1 MNKECHAFN
10 VQEAVEYG
18 VEKSLLLQHIRFWCN
33 QNKDKDTHKH
43 NNKVWMYQSAS
54 DMSHHYPY
62 WSRQKISRLL
72 RDMEAEGLIESGNF
86 NSIGYDQT
94 KWYALSDNIQ
104 CSELN
109 IRESKTEQPIP
120 YTKPDTETDNL
131 FETVWIQYGR
141 KGNKQTALRYW
152 KKLSYDDKIA
162 ITKAIPAYIDAR
174 EYKYRKD
181 FQGWINPTNRMWED
195 EIKQQ
200 EERKVVEI

>member
-33 QNKDKDTHKH
+33 QNKDKTTHQH

-72 RDMEAEGLIESGNF
+72 RDMESEGLIESGNF
-86 NSIGYDQT
+86 NAIGYDQT
-94 KWYALSDNIQ
+94 KWYALSDRIQ
-104 CSELN
+104 CSEIN

-131 FETVWIQYGR
+131 FETVWIQYER
-141 KGNKQTALRYW
+141 KGNKQIAMRYW
-152 KKLSYDDKIA
+152 KKLSYEDKIS
-162 ITKAIPAYIDAR
+162 ITKAIPAYIGSR

-195 EIKQQ
+195 EIIKQ
-200 EERKVVEI
+200 EERKAVEL

>member
-1 MNKECHAFN
+1 MSKECHAFN

-33 QNKDKDTHKH
+33 QNKDKTTHQH

-72 RDMEAEGLIESGNF
+72 RDMESEGLIESGNF
-86 NSIGYDQT
+86 NAIGYDQT
-94 KWYALSDNIQ
+94 KWYALSDRIQ
-104 CSELN
+104 CSEIN

-131 FETVWIQYGR
+131 FETVWIQYER
-141 KGNKQTALRYW
+141 KGNKQIAMRYW
-152 KKLSYDDKIA
+152 KKLSYEDKIS
-162 ITKAIPAYIDAR
+162 ITKAIPAYIGSR

-195 EIKQQ
+195 EIIKQ
-200 EERKVVEI
+200 EERKAVEL

>member
-1 MNKECHAFN
+1 MNRECHAFN

-33 QNKDKDTHKH
+33 QNKDKTTHQH

-86 NSIGYDQT
+86 NAIGYDQT
-94 KWYALSDNIQ
+94 KWYALSDRIQ
-104 CSELN
+104 CSEIN

-141 KGNKQTALRYW
+141 KGNKQTAMRYW
-152 KKLSYDDKIA
+152 KKLSYEDKIA
-162 ITKAIPAYIDAR
+162 ITKAIPAYIGSR

-195 EIKQQ
+195 EIIKQ
-200 EERKVVEI
+200 EERKAVEL